1 MLTNSA
7 PFAMQVFKAPDHV
20 KFPRIRLY
28 VLFAYSKV
36 SGTGYISD
44 ALMTCLDVSVINS
57 KKINFFLNGQLE
69 HSGTN
74 NESKTMLKNKSKDCK
89 LLYFRKHGKQNS

>member
-7 PFAMQVFKAPDHV
+7 PFAMQVFKAADHV

-57 KKINFFLNGQLE
+57 KKIIFLNGQLE

-74 NESKTMLKNKSKDCK
+74 NKSKTMLKNKSKDCK
-89 LLYFRKHGKQNS
+89 LLDFRKARQTK